1 LPASA
6 RAETGYDLWLRYAPL
21 PDAAQRA
28 YRQSVTALAAPAGSP
43 TRDVIAAELGRGL
56 KGLLGADVPRVD
68 RPTAGGA
75 IVVGT
80 PSTSPLVA
88 ALGWTDTL
96 ARLGDE
102 GYVIRTTTVAGL
114 PATVVASTGE
124 AGALYGA
131 FHLLRLIQTRQPI
144 APLDI

>member
-1 LPASA
+1 MRGFALIATALALAASL
-6 RAETGYDLWLRYAPL
+6 RAETGADLWLRYAPL
-21 PDAAQRA
+21 PDAAARAA
-28 YRQSVTALAAPAGSP
+28 YRQSVTAIVVPPGSP
-43 TRDVIAAELGRGL
+43 TREVIAAELGRGL

-68 RPTAGGA
+68 RPAAAGA

-88 ALGWTDTL
+88 ALGWTDAL

-102 GYVIRTTTVAGL
+102 GAVIRSATVGQC
-114 PATVVASTGE
+114 PATVVASTSE

-131 FHLLRLIQTRQPI
+131 FTSCG
-144 APLDI
+144 